1 HQAHLNRYL
10 LHRELADTKGQ
21 RVWCFLGDGECD
33 EPESLAGMS
42 LAAREKL
49 DNLIFVVNCNLQRL
63 DGPVRGNGKI
73 IQELESLFAGAGWNV
88 IKVIWGSAWDPL
100 LARDRDGVLV
110 ARMNAAVDGDYQKYV
125 VSPGSYIRKHFFGAD
140 PRLEKLVA
148 HLSDEDLHRLNRG
161 GHDPCKVYAAY
172 HYAVRTRG
180 RPTVILAKTIKGYG
194 LGEAG
199 EGRNVTHQQKKLD
212 VDALRAFRDRF
223 DVPVADERLADVP
236 FYHPGPNSADVRYLR
251 ERRQA
256 LGGCVPRRV
265 VRAEPLQA
273 PEPLTELLEGSRERE
288 VSTTMAYVRLL
299 SSLLRDERVGPRI
312 VPILVDEARTF
323 GMETLFRRHG
333 IYSPIGQKYEPVD
346 KGTLAEYR
354 EACDGQILEEGITE
368 AGALSSWIAAGTA
381 YANHGIEMV
390 PFFIFYSMFG
400 LQRIG
405 DLAWAA
411 ADARAKGFLM
421 GATAGRTT
429 LQGEGLQHQDGHSQ
443 LWATALPTL
452 WAYDPAYAYELAVI
466 VQDGFRRMFER
477 QETALYY
484 ITLYN
489 EAYEMPPMPEG
500 VKGGILRGM
509 YALADAPGDKQ
520 VQLLASGP
528 MVREAL
534 RAQTLLAE
542 RFDVGS
548 RVWSVTSYSALRREA
563 LGVERERR
571 LTPNSTRS
579 AYLEEVLEG
588 VSGPFVAVSDWVRLV
603 PEQIARFLPG
613 EMVVLGTDGFGRSDT
628 RETLRR
634 HFEVNAEHIAYAAL
648 SALGDSP
655 ELLARARDELG
666 IDAHAPDPASM

>member
-1 HQAHLNRYL
+1 MGLSPLMAVHQAHLNRYL

-429 LQGEGLQHQDGHSQ
+429 LQGEGLQH
-443 LWATALPTL
+443 
-452 WAYDPAYAYELAVI
+452 
-466 VQDGFRRMFER
+466 
-477 QETALYY
+477 
-484 ITLYN
+484 
-489 EAYEMPPMPEG
+489 
-500 VKGGILRGM
+500 
-509 YALADAPGDKQ
+509 
-520 VQLLASGP
+520 
-528 MVREAL
+528 
-534 RAQTLLAE
+534 
-542 RFDVGS
+542 
-548 RVWSVTSYSALRREA
+548 
-563 LGVERERR
+563 
-571 LTPNSTRS
+571 
-579 AYLEEVLEG
+579 
-588 VSGPFVAVSDWVRLV
+588 
-603 PEQIARFLPG
+603 
-613 EMVVLGTDGFGRSDT
+613 
-628 RETLRR
+628 
-634 HFEVNAEHIAYAAL
+634 
-648 SALGDSP
+648 
-655 ELLARARDELG
+655 
-666 IDAHAPDPASM
+666 